1 MITSNGKL
9 QIKRF
14 LAGQA
19 SSIASYIALGT
30 GATAATVNDTRLGF
44 EVVRTPILSISVDP
58 NSDKVVFRTSL
69 NPGVINT
76 AYEIGLWGS
85 APTDEGRA
93 LSVVGS
99 NLPVVWTNGTLTNTN
114 ARANAMALKVD
125 YVANGT
131 TNAELTG
138 FYEDLSRFRDIDSL
152 VVAYYATTNLSS
164 VRVRLGLD
172 ATNYFEYVLPAPVA
186 NSYNIARLVRSAATK
201 TGTPD
206 WSAIRYMALRPSAT
220 AAGAGS
226 VFLDGVR
233 IESNALDN
241 GNLLVARTVLAT
253 PTVMD
258 ADISSD
264 IEYALNVSVA

>member
-9 QIKRF
+9 QIKRY

-19 SSIASYIALGT
+19 SSIASYLALGT

-58 NSDKVVFRTSL
+58 NSDRVVFRANIT
-69 NPGVINT
+69 PGQLNT

-85 APTDEGRA
+85 APTDGGRA
-93 LSVVGS
+93 LGVIGA
-99 NLPVVWTNGTLTNTN
+99 NLPVVWTNGTMTSTN
-114 ARANAMALKVD
+114 ARANTTALKVD

-138 FYEDLSRFRDIDSL
+138 FFEDLSRFRDIDSL
-152 VVAYYATTNLSS
+152 VVAYHATTNLSS
-164 VRVRLGLD
+164 VRVRLGAD
-172 ATNYFEYVLPAPVA
+172 SANYFEFILPAPVA
-186 NSYNIARLVRSAATK
+186 NSYNIARLARSAATK
-201 TGTPD
+201 TGSPD
-206 WSAIRYMALRPSAT
+206 WSAIRYMAVRPSAT
-220 AAGAGS
+220 AGGGGS
-226 VFLDGVR
+226 IFLDGVR
-233 IESNALDN
+233 FESNALDN

-258 ADISSD
+258 ADIASD
-264 IEYALNVSVA
+264 IEYAIMVNIA